1 MEDEVAL
8 CVMSRRAA
16 ADERALVLA
25 AEGLS
30 VRVVGTPEGFG
41 VCVPAREAAPARAAL
56 SAWERENAGP
66 ARPDPPDP
74 PLDATP
80 VSHALAVA
88 FTLVVFFFVTGPS
101 RAASPWFVR
110 GSADARRVLA
120 GEPWRAVT
128 ALTLHADF
136 PHVLGNALV
145 GALFLAGVFR
155 VFGLGAGAALVLF
168 AGAGANLLEAWLRG
182 PQAVTVIGASTAV
195 FGALGLLAGRGLIR
209 GWTRGLHL
217 REALL
222 PVAAALGLLAMLGTT
237 GRHTDVWAHACGLGV
252 GVGLGAG
259 ATALRRGL
267 ASRALQAAA
276 GTAALALLVGAW
288 WLALR
293 G

>member
-8 CVMSRRAA
+8 CVVPRRAA

-41 VCVPAREAAPARAAL
+41 VCVPPGEAAQARAAL
-56 SAWERENAGP
+56 AAWERENAGP
-66 ARPDPPDP
+66 ERTDAPEP

-88 FTLVVFFFVTGPS
+88 FALVVFFLVTGPS

-155 VFGLGAGAALVLF
+155 VFGLGAGAALVLV
-168 AGAGANLLEAWLRG
+168 AGAGGNLLEAWLRG
-182 PQAVTVIGASTAV
+182 PEAVTVIGASTAV
-195 FGALGLLAGRGLIR
+195 FAALGLLAGRGLVR
-209 GWTRGLHL
+209 GRARGL
-217 REALL
+217 RGRSAFL
-222 PVAAALGLLAMLGTT
+222 PVAAALGLLAMLGTA
-237 GRHTDVWAHACGLGV
+237 GQHTDVWAHACGLAV
-252 GVGLGAG
+252 GVALGTG
-259 ATALRRGL
+259 ATATRRLL
-267 ASRALQAAA
+267 ASRALQGAA